1 MKVYNF
7 QNSQTV
13 LRACKMALENK
24 MVVLVEGASGLGK
37 TFAFDYFKKKNPNA
51 NVFVDELRS
60 TDRAKHPW
68 ERILTKLTQ
77 DNSYRRK
84 GIRTYDLDDLSSQL
98 VSRLNAAGAPNLV
111 ILDEAGFLNFQMLR
125 HFRSLANRTKKSTGY
140 IISGPDYFIKNLKQW
155 VTDQVPGMKE
165 LDTRID
171 LFVKLTAPDY
181 KEKKFVCES
190 EGIANVAKTREI
202 SSKVDNFRDLFR
214 EIDFYHKGIEG
225 RNEWEWEKGFEDM

>member
-7 QNSQTV
+7 KNSQTI
-13 LRACKMALENK
+13 LNACKMALEYK

-37 TFAFDYFKKKNPNA
+37 TFAFDYFKKKHMNA

-68 ERILTKLTQ
+68 VRLLTKLAQ
-77 DNSYRRK
+77 DNDKK
-84 GIRTYDLDDLSSQL
+84 GFRAFDLDELGNQL
-98 VSRLNAAGAPNLV
+98 VARLNTTGCSNLV
-111 ILDEAGFLNFQMLR
+111 VLDEAGFLNFAMLR

-140 IISGPDYFIKNLKQW
+140 IISGPDYFIKNLKKW
-155 VTDQVPGMKE
+155 VKDEVEGMKE

-181 KEKKFVCES
+181 EEKKFVCNS
-190 EGIANVAKTREI
+190 EGIRDVAKVREI
-202 SSKVDNFRDLFR
+202 CSRVDNFRELFR
-214 EIDFYHKGIEG
+214 EIDFYHRGIEG
-225 RNEWEWEKGFEDM
+225 RNEWEWEKGL